1 MSIYPTQTRAV
12 NPFDSYNS
20 NVVNILT
27 RIVSNG
33 ENIIIPSSPI
43 DISQLSATSVRC
55 SIGKC
60 IKDDVYIEFTATHD
74 VDFTDPDNYLEVGGG
89 ALDSTGYY
97 YIVLQ
102 YTYIKSQPAPQASVL
117 IIKPDQRGSLY
128 GSAHVLLKVVN
139 VDESGSITELLDYDP
154 ENPSNR
160 RKVGS
165 TKALSI
171 INVSG
176 NYTITPNDGIVIST
190 GNITLTLPDADT
202 KFEVGIFK
210 ADTGTTLT
218 ILPSS
223 GDSITGDASMI
234 MTTQY
239 SAAIFMGD
247 GVDTDYTIKGS
258 EIYEAEFA
266 ALSAR
271 VTVLESSTSSLEDE
285 MNAINNLDSTSPIII
300 ALNDTREDLE
310 DLVNNE
316 EIAKNYLRTN
326 QSFLNMY
333 YDDFKTLDKTN
344 ASYQSKVDIDDYK
357 MTPGNGGEWRSST
370 WTAGVSATTCKLVWR
385 SENSFDHNIQ
395 ISADNGSNWT
405 TISSGGATTNMD
417 QEVTITNTGT
427 SMILRISGGTQGS
440 LLDYMLLIK

>member
-12 NPFDSYNS
+12 DPYASYNS
-20 NVVNILT
+20 NIVNILG
-27 RIVSNG
+27 RLVSNG
-33 ENIIIPSSPI
+33 EDIILPSDPI
-43 DISQLSATSVRC
+43 DVSQLSATSVRC
-55 SIGKC
+55 STGKC
-60 IKDDVYIEFTATHD
+60 VKDDVYIEFTATHD

-97 YIVLQ
+97 YLVLQ
-102 YTYIKSQPAPQASVL
+102 YVYVKSKPAPVASVL
-117 IIKPDQRGSLY
+117 IIKPDQRLTLY
-128 GSAHVLLKVVN
+128 GSAHILLKVLN
-139 VDESGSITELLDYDP
+139 VDSGGSITELLDYDP

-160 RKVGS
+160 RKVGAA
-165 TKALSI
+165 KALSI
-171 INVSG
+171 INVDS
-176 NYTITPNDGIVIST
+176 NYTASANDGIIISS
-190 GNITLTLPDADT
+190 GNITITLPDADT
-202 KFEVGIFK
+202 KFEIGIFK
-210 ADTGTTLT
+210 SDTGTTLT
-218 ILPSS
+218 ILPDS
-223 GDSITGDASMI
+223 GGDTITGDSSMT

-239 SAAIFMGD
+239 SAAVFMGD
-247 GVDTDYTIKGS
+247 GVDTVYTIKGS

-271 VTVLESSTSSLEDE
+271 VTVLEGE

-316 EIAKNYLRTN
+316 ETAKNYLRTN

-333 YDDFKTLDKTN
+333 YDDFVTLTKTN
-344 ASYQSKVDIDDYK
+344 VSYQSKVDIDDYK
-357 MTPGNGGEWRSST
+357 MTPGNGGEWRSAT

-395 ISADNGSNWT
+395 ISANNGSNWT

-417 QEVTITNTGT
+417 QEVAIANTGT
-427 SMILRISGGTQGS
+427 SIILRISGGTQGS
-440 LLDYMLLIK
+440 LLDYTLLIK